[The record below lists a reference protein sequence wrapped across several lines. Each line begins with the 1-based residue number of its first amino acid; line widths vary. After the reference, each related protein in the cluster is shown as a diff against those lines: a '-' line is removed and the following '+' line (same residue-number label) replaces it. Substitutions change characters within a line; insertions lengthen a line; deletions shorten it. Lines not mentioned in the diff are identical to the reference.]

1 MSEESIG
8 EKMAALWGRE
18 NLRPVSAQLLDG
30 LTLSDAERR
39 LLTEYGLPV
48 FWGEPLG
55 AEAVLLGSHTF
66 LAGFAVSSLQD
77 GAVIVSKYPQI
88 VVNTN
93 LARFA
98 ACLVLHRTLL
108 AEGAALARRLYSG
121 SDVLSDT
128 ANTVYRAAMVTLMD
142 YIEREMRE
150 ADPAAWQGITGT
162 RLEYYGMQDED
173 TYWPQILG
181 EYDWYA
187 MWDAEDV
194 YARWAG
200 IDQCQT

>member
-18 NLRPVSAQLLDG
+18 NLRPVSAQMLDG

-48 FWGEPLG
+48 FWGGPLG
-55 AEAVLLGSHTF
+55 VEPGSSVLG
-66 LAGFAVSSLQD
+66 AGFALDRQRAGAIYDNWDTLVS
-77 GAVIVSKYPQI
+77 
-88 VVNTN
+88 TN

-108 AEGAALARRLYSG
+108 SEGAALSRRFDSG
-121 SDVLSDT
+121 D
-128 ANTVYRAAMVTLMD
+128 APMPEPIQAEYRAAMVILMD
-142 YIEREMRE
+142 QIEREIRE
-150 ADPAAWQGITGT
+150 ADPEAWEGVKGT
-162 RLEYYGMQDED
+162 REEYYGED
-173 TYWPQILG
+173 AEHSYWPDMLG
-181 EYDWYA
+181 EYDSYS

-200 IDQCQT
+200 ID